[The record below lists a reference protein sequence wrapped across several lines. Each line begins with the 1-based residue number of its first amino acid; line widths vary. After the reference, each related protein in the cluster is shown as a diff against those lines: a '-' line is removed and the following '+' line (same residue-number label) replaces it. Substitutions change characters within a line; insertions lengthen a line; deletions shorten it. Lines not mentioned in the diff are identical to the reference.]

1 MKRRCSK
8 SRITVRVLLAQV
20 LLMISL
26 TAEPLVAAEAPGTI
40 VIPPNESAQV
50 PSLHRVS
57 VSSGGVAYT
66 IATVDRSGSAF
77 RAVEYGAEAI
87 TLDGSPPRCSSV
99 SIDRALAVGDAI
111 AVPITSDDV
120 NCPVTSV
127 EIRGF
132 DDALRSTA
140 QVAAGEAYI
149 GFTGEAIVVLEG
161 PSGVDDEYD
170 IVLREPG
177 SPDDVLI
184 TLPSGDLRGA
194 LFDADGGFF
203 QWRDGATSTRT
214 LYRLTLPAGT
224 VETVNGGPPNSGAP
238 AFLTATRVGWL
249 MASPLNVGNVAWQ
262 PRPGGASTQVS
273 VGSDTEHFNSATI
286 SGSTLAWVASTETT
300 YELHL
305 RPDDGTGV
313 DMALGLALT
322 DPWVSSDPNGGF
334 VVLGSLPGAGRGIFH
349 VSEDGSDMSMIQAI
363 EPFWAR
369 VERIRL
375 SAGRL
380 VVADD
385 ASFPHALWSS
395 RITQEPGGLQAGPM
409 TMLGDDVEIDSSSS
423 DVLASGPRTAYIQET
438 GSGHEAVVLR
448 GSVPERT
455 IDIGDDS
462 YLAGLSGNHL
472 LIGEV
477 GAPSEVVNVVTG
489 SSRVVPATAAMWGR
503 WVIYTEDLVGAG
515 TRLVKVDIDAPAS
528 TPPTPITDWESGFR
542 RVIAWWG
549 PWVLST
555 RAGINELLD
564 VRTGATFGV
573 PWDNEVGVGDGFIAA
588 LDYDGIANDD
598 VVVVDLTDASHPQ
611 TTLGTVVATLP
622 VQPWGFDTAGGQ
634 LLSWRA
640 GDDLVHVAPIGIE
653 ASKPRSLDAVTPR
666 RFSPNGDG
674 YRDVWTPSFD
684 YSKPVT
690 WTLKIMDPRGVTERV
705 LSGTARLGWIQARWR
720 GLADSGKR
728 VPAGFHRWSLHVSG
742 LDGIGVAN
750 TSGTVSVGR

>member
-1 MKRRCSK
+1 M
-8 SRITVRVLLAQV
+8 
-20 LLMISL
+20 
-26 TAEPLVAAEAPGTI
+26 
-40 VIPPNESAQV
+40 
-50 PSLHRVS
+50 PSVHRVS
-57 VSSGGVAYT
+57 VCSTGVAYT
-66 IATVDRSGSAF
+66 IATVDRSGSVF
-77 RAVEYGAEAI
+77 RAVEYGSDAI
-87 TLDGSPPRCSSV
+87 TLDGSPPPCSSV
-99 SIDRALAVGDAI
+99 SIDRVLTVGDAI
-111 AVPITSDDV
+111 AVPITSEDV

-161 PSGVDDEYD
+161 PSGVSDEYD

-194 LFDADGGFF
+194 LFDAEGGFF
-203 QWRDGATSTRT
+203 QWREGATSTRT
-214 LYRLTLPAGT
+214 LHRLTLPAGT
-224 VETVNGGPPNSGAP
+224 VETVDGGPPNSGAP
-238 AFLTATRVGWL
+238 AFLTATKVGWL
-249 MASPLNVGNVAWQ
+249 MDSPLNVGNVAWQ
-262 PRPGGASTQVS
+262 PRAGGASTQVS
-273 VGSDTEHFNSATI
+273 VGSDTEHFNSVTI
-286 SGSTLAWVASTETT
+286 SGSTLAWTASTGDT
-300 YELHL
+300 YDLHL
-305 RPDDGTGV
+305 RPDDGSGV
-313 DMALGLALT
+313 DRALGLALT
-322 DPWVSSDPNGGF
+322 DPWVLSDPNGGF
-334 VVLGSLPGAGRGIFH
+334 VVMGSLPGAGLGILH
-349 VSEDGSDMSMIQAI
+349 VSEDGSDVFMIQAI

-385 ASFPHALWSS
+385 ASSPHAVWSS
-395 RITQEPGGLQAGPM
+395 RITQDTDGLQAGAM
-409 TMLGDDVEIDSSSS
+409 TRLGDDVEIDSVFS
-423 DVLASGPRTAYIQET
+423 DVLASGPRTAYVRET
-438 GSGHEAVVLR
+438 GSGREALVLR
-448 GSVPERT
+448 GSVLERA
-455 IDIGDDS
+455 ILIEDDS

-477 GAPSEVVNVVTG
+477 GAASEVVNVVTG
-489 SSRVVPATAAMWGR
+489 SSRTVPGTAVLWGR
-503 WVIYTEDLVGAG
+503 WVIYTEDLVDAGA
-515 TRLVKVDIDAPAS
+515 RLVKVDIDAPAS

-549 PWVLST
+549 PWVLGT

-564 VRTGATFGV
+564 VRTGASFEV

-588 LDYDGIANDD
+588 LDYDGISSDD
-598 VVVVDLTDASHPQ
+598 VVVLDLTDDSHPE
-611 TTLGTVVATLP
+611 TVLGTVVATLP
-622 VQPWGFDTAGGQ
+622 VQPWGFDTTGGQ
-634 LLSWRA
+634 LAAWRA
-640 GDDLVHVAPIGIE
+640 GDHLVHVAPIGIE
-653 ASKPRSLDAVTPR
+653 ASKPRRLDAVAPR

-690 WTLKIMDPRGVTERV
+690 WTLKIRDPHGVIERV

-728 VPAGFHRWSLHVSG
+728 VPTGFHRWSLHVSG

-750 TSGTVSVGR
+750 TFGSVLVAA